1 MNATNERT
9 DASVHELMNDATEWL
24 KYAQKLTGFMCE
36 IVEDAGE
43 LQGKEVANALLVV
56 DALVRRGLDFTEQAH
71 TQLVR
76 EQLHAATSTLAAH

>member
-1 MNATNERT
+1 MNATNER

-43 LQGKEVANALLVV
+43 LQGKKVANALLVV
-56 DALVRRGLDFTEQAH
+56 DALVRRGLEFAEQAH